1 LLDATGLIEG
11 AAASNLD
18 VFTRKR
24 PECAACRHFAI
35 AYCDQWIRQ
44 YGLTG
49 RIAADDHDRA
59 LMGCEAAARRAFGR
73 LKTICWE
80 EVMIATRCG
89 TIAGLAG
96 AFAVAMTSLAFAQTA
111 PVTFRASLDTST
123 THHRTISVDD
133 YLKKVEA
140 ASGGS
145 IKTQLFHSGQLF
157 KDVNVTKALRDGS
170 IEMAVP
176 GIWVLPGFVPD
187 TDLVQLP
194 VLYGQPFD
202 AQLATFDGS
211 VGQKVNAQLEA
222 KLGVKI
228 LGPWLNL
235 GFTNYFS
242 TKKPL
247 NSYADLAG
255 LKIRNSGGAG
265 QAVRAKFF
273 NAIPNMTPWPDVPLA
288 LAQGTFDALATTN
301 ESTASAKLYDSGV
314 KYAFEDHQYLGFY
327 IPMISGVVWAKFTPA
342 QQKLL
347 IDTWAQNIPTYRQNM
362 ENAQIAARK
371 ELIEHGVKFVVPPPD
386 QVAAMRAKM
395 VTEQD
400 AAAREMK
407 LTPALVKE
415 VTDEISA
422 KTQTH

>member
-1 LLDATGLIEG
+1 MT
-11 AAASNLD
+11 
-18 VFTRKR
+18 
-24 PECAACRHFAI
+24 
-35 AYCDQWIRQ
+35 
-44 YGLTG
+44 
-49 RIAADDHDRA
+49 
-59 LMGCEAAARRAFGR
+59 
-73 LKTICWE
+73 
-80 EVMIATRCG
+80 ATRCG
-89 TIAGLAG
+89 TVAGLAG
-96 AFAVAMTSLAFAQTA
+96 AFALAMTGVAFAQSA
-111 PVTFRASLDTST
+111 PVTFRASLDTSA

-133 YLKKVEA
+133 FLKKVAE

-157 KDVNVTKALRDGS
+157 KDVNVVKALRDGS

-194 VLYGQPFD
+194 ILYGQPFD
-202 AQLATFDGS
+202 AQLAIFDGP

-235 GFTNYFS
+235 GFTNFFS

-247 NSYADLAG
+247 NDFSDLAG

-273 NAIPNMTPWPDVPLA
+273 NAIPNMTAWPDVPLA

-301 ESTASAKLYDSGV
+301 ESSASAKLWDSGV

-327 IPMISGVVWAKFTPA
+327 IPMIGGVVWAKLNPA

-347 IDTWAQNIPTYRQNM
+347 VDTWAANIPAYRKDMEDAQQN
-362 ENAQIAARK
+362 ARK
-371 ELIEHGVKFVVPPPD
+371 ELIEHGVKFVVPPPEKIAE
-386 QVAAMRAKM
+386 VRAKM
-395 VTEQD
+395 VAEQD
-400 AAAREMK
+400 AAAKEMK

-415 VTDEISA
+415 VTDEIAA
-422 KTQTH
+422 KTH

>member
-1 LLDATGLIEG
+1 
-11 AAASNLD
+11 
-18 VFTRKR
+18 
-24 PECAACRHFAI
+24 
-35 AYCDQWIRQ
+35 
-44 YGLTG
+44 
-49 RIAADDHDRA
+49 
-59 LMGCEAAARRAFGR
+59 
-73 LKTICWE
+73 
-80 EVMIATRCG
+80 MIATRCR

-96 AFAVAMTSLAFAQTA
+96 AFAVAMTSLAFAQAA

-170 IEMAVP
+170 IEMAAP

>member
-1 LLDATGLIEG
+1 MTA
-11 AAASNLD
+11 
-18 VFTRKR
+18 
-24 PECAACRHFAI
+24 
-35 AYCDQWIRQ
+35 
-44 YGLTG
+44 
-49 RIAADDHDRA
+49 
-59 LMGCEAAARRAFGR
+59 M
-73 LKTICWE
+73 
-80 EVMIATRCG
+80 RCG
-89 TIAGLAG
+89 TIAGMAS
-96 AFAVAMTSLAFAQTA
+96 AFALAMTSLAFAQSA
-111 PVTFRASLDTST
+111 PVIFRASLDTSA

-133 YLKKVEA
+133 FLKKAEA
-140 ASGGS
+140 ASNGS

-157 KDVNVTKALRDGS
+157 KDVNVVKALRDGS

-176 GIWVLPGFVPD
+176 GIWVLTGFVAD
-187 TDLVQLP
+187 ADLVQLP
-194 VLYGQPFD
+194 ILYGQPFD
-202 AQLATFDGS
+202 AQLAIFDGP

-222 KLGVKI
+222 KLGVKV

-247 NSYADLAG
+247 NDFADLAG

-265 QAVRAKFF
+265 QSVRAKFF
-273 NAIPNMTPWPDVPLA
+273 DAIPNMTPWPDVPLA

-301 ESTASAKLYDSGV
+301 ESTASAKLWDSGV
-314 KYAFEDHQYLGFY
+314 KFAFEDHQYLGFY
-327 IPMISGVVWAKFTPA
+327 IPMVSGVVWAKLSPA

-362 ENAQIAARK
+362 ENAQLAARK

-386 QVAAMRAKM
+386 KIAEVRQKM
-395 VTEQD
+395 VADQD
-400 AAAREMK
+400 AAAKELK